1 MHTKTWIIRRARL
14 CDSPL
19 SRRFGAAMPPL
30 FTWTVEDLSTGEIRD
45 VTCYSA
51 SMLDG
56 MLPPTSLEFAAA
68 G

>member
-1 MHTKTWIIRRARL
+1 
-14 CDSPL
+14 
-19 SRRFGAAMPPL
+19 MPPL